1 MRPSVDVLDTSMP
14 AWAKV
19 LGVQMSKKVPPPP
32 SVTQRLG
39 YWLSQRRLRSG
50 SAVCALLYGFSR
62 VPSGLLV
69 PCPPRNRTSFIID
82 LAPAI
87 HFTPTARGLIP
98 FVYRPIPNRIFVPP
112 FGASISGFGP
122 PTP

>member
-39 YWLSQRRLRSG
+39 YWLSQRRFRWG
-50 SAVCALLYGFSR
+50 AAGGALLYGFWRETAGLVCSVPAEKPKIIHHRGGTCHPLHRNCAGVDAIR
-62 VPSGLLV
+62 VEA
-69 PCPPRNRTSFIID
+69 NTKQDI
-82 LAPAI
+82 
-87 HFTPTARGLIP
+87 
-98 FVYRPIPNRIFVPP
+98 
-112 FGASISGFGP
+112 
-122 PTP
+122 

>member
-39 YWLSQRRLRSG
+39 YWLSQRRVRAG
-50 SAVCALLYGFSR
+50 AAGCALLYGFSR
-62 VPSGLLV
+62 GPSGLLV
-69 PCPPRNRTSFIID
+69 SWPPRYRKSFIIYVG
-82 LAPAI
+82 PSI
-87 HFTPTARGLIP
+87 HFTATAPGVMP
-98 FVYRPIPNRIFVPP
+98 FV
-112 FGASISGFGP
+112 
-122 PTP
+122 

>member
-39 YWLSQRRLRSG
+39 YWLSPRRLRSG
-50 SAVCALLYGFSR
+50 AAVWAFLYGFPR

-69 PCPPRNRTSFIID
+69 PCPPRNRTPFI
-82 LAPAI
+82 LAVAPRI
-87 HFTPTARGLIP
+87 HFPPTARGLMP
-98 FVYRPIPNRIFVPP
+98 LP
-112 FGASISGFGP
+112 
-122 PTP
+122 